1 MEFASGSTTVKTTA
15 TRTVTEYY
23 HKCSECGAS
32 ENYDTDEDVIKG
44 DNRVLASSS
53 SKKCPIIWWDI
64 NNIPDEVYEW
74 VEADKQA
81 REDWINSLN

>member
-32 ENYDTDEDVIKG
+32 ENYDTDETVIPS
-44 DNRVLASSS
+44 DNWVNASSS
-53 SKKCPIIWWDI
+53 SKKCSIIWWDI
-64 NNIPDEVYEW
+64 DNIPDGVYKW
-74 VEADKQA
+74 VEEEKQA
-81 REDWINSLN
+81 REDFFN